1 MIFRKLTEE
10 DLLRIVD
17 IELNQVAE
25 RMAMRTLALEVGDD
39 VKKFLITKGFE
50 PEYGARPLRR
60 TVERMIED
68 PLAEELLRGLPAG
81 TERIRFVVDNQKLLL
96 FPEAAEKKPRSRKKA
111 ASAGKSTKKA
121 KTE

>member
-1 MIFRKLTEE
+1 MS
-10 DLLRIVD
+10 IVE
-17 IELNQVAE
+17 IELGNVAE
-25 RMAMRTLALEVGDD
+25 RMASRQLTLEIGDD

-81 TERIRFVVDNQKLLL
+81 TEKIRFVVDNQKLLL
-96 FPEAAEKKPRSRKKA
+96 FPEAAEKKKRTRKK
-111 ASAGKSTKKA
+111 SPVKKSPE
-121 KTE
+121 TE